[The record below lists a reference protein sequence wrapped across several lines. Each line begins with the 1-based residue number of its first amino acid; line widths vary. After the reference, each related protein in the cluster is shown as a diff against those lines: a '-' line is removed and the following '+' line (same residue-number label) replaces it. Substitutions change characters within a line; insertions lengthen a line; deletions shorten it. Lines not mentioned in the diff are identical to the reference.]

1 MSMSVA
7 VTGATGLVGTALTQR
22 LASAGHRVVRLVR
35 PATARRPP
43 GEEPIR
49 WDPDFGTIQASR
61 LDGVDAVVHLA
72 GESVAAGRWTEA
84 RKQRIRSSRVRST
97 AFLADTLAQLRHPP
111 RVLVAASAVGYYGD
125 RADQML
131 TEDSAAGTGFL
142 ADVCRDWEAA
152 AEPATRRRMRVVQ
165 LRIGMVLSPAG
176 GALAT
181 LLRPFRLGLGGRV
194 GSGAQWM
201 SWISVDDLCGAIL
214 HALATTA
221 LAGPVNAVAPE
232 PVPNREFAR
241 TLGRVLHRP
250 AFLPLP
256 AFLARLLLGQMA
268 DELLLAS
275 ARVVPARLQ
284 ATGFTFGDPALEG
297 ALRRLLGR

>member
-1 MSMSVA
+1 MSVA

-152 AEPATRRRMRVVQ
+152 AEPAARRRMRVVQ
-165 LRIGMVLSPAG
+165 LRLGMVQAPPSRTVHHVSALEVSADLEVRSSLIVAEWRAG
-176 GALAT
+176 DS
-181 LLRPFRLGLGGRV
+181 R
-194 GSGAQWM
+194 W
-201 SWISVDDLCGAIL
+201 
-214 HALATTA
+214 
-221 LAGPVNAVAPE
+221 
-232 PVPNREFAR
+232 FAA
-241 TLGRVLHRP
+241 RVLHR
-250 AFLPLP
+250 
-256 AFLARLLLGQMA
+256 
-268 DELLLAS
+268 
-275 ARVVPARLQ
+275 
-284 ATGFTFGDPALEG
+284 
-297 ALRRLLGR
+297 LRRAPEGLRIVLKRVDLTDGEAPHRALAIPL